1 MKSAFSVEVE
11 MNQKYMNM
19 SVKDIIK
26 LVEMKDKR
34 ISDLEKKLSEM
45 SENIKIIGNQNRKLK
60 RNNERYQERLTEVL
74 YKGKIKN
81 CSTCKNNIEFPPPHT
96 CDICTSLDQ
105 KGEYEMWEAKE

>member
-1 MKSAFSVEVE
+1 

-26 LVEMKDKR
+26 LVEKKDKR
-34 ISDLEKKLSEM
+34 IAELEKIISEM
-45 SENIKIIGNQNRKLK
+45 NDNIKVIGSQNRKLK
-60 RNNERYQERLTEVL
+60 RNNERYKERLTEVL

-81 CSTCKNNIEFPPPHT
+81 CSTCKNNVEFPPPHT

-105 KGEYEMWEAKE
+105 EEDYEMWEAKE